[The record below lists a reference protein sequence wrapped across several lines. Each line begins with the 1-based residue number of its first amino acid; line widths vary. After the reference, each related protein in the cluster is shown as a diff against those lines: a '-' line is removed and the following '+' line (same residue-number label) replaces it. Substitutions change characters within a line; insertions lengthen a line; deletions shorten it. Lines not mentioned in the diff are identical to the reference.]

1 MSNIA
6 DSESGDEKYMKCLV
20 GDPEGKRKRG
30 RTGNGREYKIEG
42 MSFVYHFST

>member
-30 RTGNGREYKIEG
+30 ELEMVENIK
-42 MSFVYHFST
+42 